1 MNHFKIPVALGAV
14 QTLSQYQQL
23 ARKLK
28 AYLVTQN
35 MYVKQFF
42 LYRYHAISTN
52 VRIFQINKNYLLSSI
67 YHAKF
72 RKSTKLPW
80 SPFHT
85 HKIMGRQTYKLSQ
98 AYISPLRLRVWNVSL
113 MKLHI
118 FYTKFDTINRA
129 GAVYVWFEIKKKKS
143 EKRDV
148 GKKVSLKKRDNKL
161 TSLPVLSWQDHRS
174 RHLP

>member
-1 MNHFKIPVALGAV
+1 MNHFKIPVALGTV

-35 MYVKQFF
+35 MYVKQIF

-67 YHAKF
+67 YHDKF

-80 SPFHT
+80 SPLHT
-85 HKIMGRQTYKLSQ
+85 HKIMGRQTYKLSR
-98 AYISPLRLRVWNVSL
+98 AYISPLLLRVWNGSL
-113 MKLHI
+113 MKLLFH
-118 FYTKFDTINRA
+118 TKFDTNNRA
-129 GAVYVWFEIKKKKS
+129 GAIYVWFEIKKKS

>member
-35 MYVKQFF
+35 MYVKQIF

-67 YHAKF
+67 YHAKLGNL
-72 RKSTKLPW
+72 RSYLGVRCILIKLWDVKLINFPG
-80 SPFHT
+80 HT
-85 HKIMGRQTYKLSQ
+85 FL
-98 AYISPLRLRVWNVSL
+98 L
-113 MKLHI
+113 
-118 FYTKFDTINRA
+118 
-129 GAVYVWFEIKKKKS
+129 YV
-143 EKRDV
+143 
-148 GKKVSLKKRDNKL
+148 
-161 TSLPVLSWQDHRS
+161 
-174 RHLP
+174 